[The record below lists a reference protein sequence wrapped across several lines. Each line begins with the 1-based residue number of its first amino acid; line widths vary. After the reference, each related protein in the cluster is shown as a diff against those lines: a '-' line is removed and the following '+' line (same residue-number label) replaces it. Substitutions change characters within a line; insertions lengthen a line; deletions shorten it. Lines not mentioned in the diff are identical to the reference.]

1 VGGGPLMG
9 DAFWLAR
16 GWAGWSTCVSI
27 MLKPY
32 WNRVSEALT
41 LPFLWALLL
50 SAAFMGFV
58 AWDHSHWWSNRED
71 YGFGW
76 LVPLFVAF
84 VVHDRW
90 SRITAA
96 VQVCGSEESP
106 RVQGAKKW
114 ILGTLVGGTMLGG
127 ALMFLLGAFYRAG
140 AGPSHPGSLALSMG
154 TGAIVLSL
162 LFVNAPETSR
172 GKPSGWFEDARVR
185 LGALFLFP
193 ALVWL
198 VSAPMVSVIE
208 NQLSLFLLNKV
219 ITVVFFSFDLLGLP
233 LQQEGNVLVLPP
245 LENGM
250 NNRVGVEQACSGI
263 RSLTACLFAGS
274 FLAAVFLDKLW
285 KKITLVAAAM
295 FFAFLTNLIRS
306 LFLTGWAYKY
316 GSEAIEGTVHDV
328 AGYSVLGLTV
338 LGLLGL
344 LPLFQLQWS
353 LASGDDDIDDDFES
367 PKSNS

>member
-1 VGGGPLMG
+1 
-9 DAFWLAR
+9 
-16 GWAGWSTCVSI
+16 
-27 MLKPY
+27 MLKSY
-32 WNRVSEALT
+32 WNRASETLT
-41 LPFLWALLL
+41 LPFLLALLL
-50 SAAFMGFV
+50 SAGFMGFV
-58 AWDHSHWWSNRED
+58 AWDHSHWWANRED

-76 LVPLFVAF
+76 LVPAFVAF

-90 SRITAA
+90 ARISTA
-96 VQVCGSEESP
+96 VTQCGAPESP
-106 RVQGAKKW
+106 RVQGGKKW
-114 ILGTLVGGTMLGG
+114 ILGTIVGGAMLCG
-127 ALMFLLGAFYRAG
+127 ALFFLLGAFYRAG

-162 LFVNAPETSR
+162 LFVNAPETT
-172 GKPSGWFEDARVR
+172 GAKPGGFFEDARVR
-185 LGALFLFP
+185 LVSLFLFP

-198 VSAPMVSVIE
+198 GSAPLVSVIE

-219 ITVVFFSFDLLGLP
+219 ITVVFFCFDLLGLP

-245 LENGM
+245 LANGVD
-250 NNRVGVEQACSGI
+250 NRVGVEQACSGI

-285 KKITLVAAAM
+285 KKVALVGAAM
-295 FFAFLTNLIRS
+295 CFAFLTNLIRS
-306 LFLTGWAYKY
+306 LFLTGWAYRY

-344 LPLFQLQWS
+344 LPLFQFQWS
-353 LASGDDDIDDDFES
+353 LASHDDDFDDEAGPGKDGS
-367 PKSNS
+367 GVTRV